1 MMKWIDK
8 TMVRVAVCVA
18 ASLMFGALLAVWQRI
33 LDAVT
38 GRTVYSLTASVCVVT
53 VGLAAGFVV
62 AVWPCRRFR
71 DPAALLRLMFFLFG
85 CWLVFQLVATGWI
98 TGGWQRLLNDL
109 SRSFGHYGLMLG
121 KTAAFFFLVPSVL
134 TGVAVRAALAM
145 VLPHAPARQ
154 YGFGQTATL
163 VVLLGVLPASAG
175 YGLAA
180 GVLVPAVGVEEM
192 TRLAALW
199 FAALATLVLL
209 RGVFSAV
216 PFLAVVSLLVVL
228 NPRGRASVLTDG
240 AFGRLVHRDSGFAQG
255 RPVFEHHSRHHT
267 VAVYEDPDY
276 QVVFALD
283 GRPVLFGNRF
293 HTARALTGYIP
304 LLVRPACKKAA
315 VFGPEAGLYLPFLVR
330 AGVADVSYAGAD
342 RAVVKLAL
350 AVDGHVTGSDAG
362 GSGSV
367 RRGATFSPSERYDL
381 VLLTSEP
388 AWMRGTRGAYSRGLF
403 TRCREALSADGIVAL
418 HLDARLLSPGRFA
431 GIARTFARVFA
442 DVQVWQTGPYDWL
455 LVGGG
460 RTITAPMD
468 GMLGLFDTIP
478 AVRDFA
484 RGGIRALPEVLA
496 CWVCD
501 GQGLATWLKQMEP
514 EPAWLSAWRAP
525 RAVFEKNAAVLQP
538 AALEKSRQKKLSWV
552 LPGGLDQ
559 TVFLA
564 QLDKAEACLGARALA
579 AEALTQRAK
588 GQGDSGLGRVR
599 DAAKVNPRDALLIYF
614 AEALEL
620 EGRRRIVIGD
630 FKGASKCYETLLSFV
645 SVPAPAH
652 YGLAY
657 CLRAMGDSEAAYLH
671 FARAVAGAPE
681 VTGYRMELAQVAMT
695 VGEFAEADRQYREVL
710 KREPQN
716 CEALFRYAKGL
727 AVKER
732 PDKNVAQAVKLAE
745 RACVLTRFQNNE
757 YAYGLADL
765 YIDAGRV
772 LEGMGLKRRIKE
784 GPHGR

>member
-1 MMKWIDK
+1 M
-8 TMVRVAVCVA
+8 
-18 ASLMFGALLAVWQRI
+18 
-33 LDAVT
+33 
-38 GRTVYSLTASVCVVT
+38 
-53 VGLAAGFVV
+53 
-62 AVWPCRRFR
+62 
-71 DPAALLRLMFFLFG
+71 
-85 CWLVFQLVATGWI
+85 
-98 TGGWQRLLNDL
+98 
-109 SRSFGHYGLMLG
+109 
-121 KTAAFFFLVPSVL
+121 
-134 TGVAVRAALAM
+134 
-145 VLPHAPARQ
+145 
-154 YGFGQTATL
+154 
-163 VVLLGVLPASAG
+163 
-175 YGLAA
+175 
-180 GVLVPAVGVEEM
+180 
-192 TRLAALW
+192 
-199 FAALATLVLL
+199 
-209 RGVFSAV
+209 
-216 PFLAVVSLLVVL
+216 
-228 NPRGRASVLTDG
+228 
-240 AFGRLVHRDSGFAQG
+240 
-255 RPVFEHHSRHHT
+255 
-267 VAVYEDPDY
+267 
-276 QVVFALD
+276 
-283 GRPVLFGNRF
+283 
-293 HTARALTGYIP
+293 
-304 LLVRPACKKAA
+304 
-315 VFGPEAGLYLPFLVR
+315 
-330 AGVADVSYAGAD
+330 
-342 RAVVKLAL
+342 
-350 AVDGHVTGSDAG
+350 
-362 GSGSV
+362 
-367 RRGATFSPSERYDL
+367 
-381 VLLTSEP
+381 
-388 AWMRGTRGAYSRGLF
+388 
-403 TRCREALSADGIVAL
+403 
-418 HLDARLLSPGRFA
+418 
-431 GIARTFARVFA
+431 
-442 DVQVWQTGPYDWL
+442 
-455 LVGGG
+455 
-460 RTITAPMD
+460 
-468 GMLGLFDTIP
+468 
-478 AVRDFA
+478 
-484 RGGIRALPEVLA
+484 RALPEVLA